1 MAKLN
6 LPEYQFNIKHDP
18 SGATAIYDQLRH
30 KFVRLTPEEWVRQN
44 FVEYLIQA
52 KHYPRGLMA
61 NEVSL
66 VQNGIKRRCDSLVD
80 DNCGRPLVIVEYKAP
95 NIKIDQAVFDQIILR
110 YNQVIMARYLM
121 ISNGMV
127 HYCCRNDYANK
138 RIVFL
143 PEIPEYGNL

>member
-6 LPEYQFNIKHDP
+6 LTEYQLNIKHDP

-30 KFVRLTPEEWVRQN
+30 KFVRLTPEELVRQN

-66 VQNGIKRRCDSLVD
+66 VQNGIKRRCDSLVA